1 VIGREGNINDLFLD
15 HLSPRDGLYGL
26 GKPLYCLHTVQASY
40 CSKNDLQ
47 IHGPQPSMMFFD
59 DLKQPRR
66 PAFRVTVRQ
75 LLSLGI
81 VLMAGCGATKS
92 FTATEQLLMSDAVD
106 STLSKMDFRAISGHK
121 VFLDT
126 TYVLAA
132 GKVIPGVAMP
142 VNLVN
147 SDYVISGLRQQLTAA
162 GCMLVDSKDAAEII
176 CEARCG
182 ALGTD
187 GHSVTYGIPAN
198 NFLSGASSIIPGTP
212 TLPTIPELSVAKR
225 EMKSAAAKVSV
236 FAYDRETREPL
247 WQSGIAQAGS
257 SARDTWILGVGPLQ
271 YGNIYKGTRFA
282 GKRIQPF
289 KAKSDESQLAQ
300 RPNGVDHRS
309 SYLFAHRLFGKD
321 LKSEAVAEV
330 QANGESKNNAGS
342 PVRLS
347 STDSNVPA
355 VSR

>member
-1 VIGREGNINDLFLD
+1 MHLF
-15 HLSPRDGLYGL
+15 HVARQM
-26 GKPLYCLHTVQASY
+26 PLLFPSAFACL
-40 CSKNDLQ
+40 L
-47 IHGPQPSMMFFD
+47 F
-59 DLKQPRR
+59 
-66 PAFRVTVRQ
+66 
-75 LLSLGI
+75 
-81 VLMAGCGATKS
+81 VLAIATPGCGTTKS

-106 STLSKMDFRAISGHK
+106 STLSKMDFRAISGYK

-126 TYVLAA
+126 QYVVGA

-162 GCMLVDSKDAAEII
+162 GCMLVDTREQADII

-187 GHSVTYGIPAN
+187 GHSMTYGLPAN
-198 NFLSGASSIIPGTP
+198 NFLSSASSVIPGSP
-212 TLPTIPELSVAKR
+212 SLPTIPEISVAKR

-271 YGNIYKGTRFA
+271 YGTIYNGTRFA
-282 GKRIQPF
+282 GKRLRSRIASPE
-289 KAKSDESQLAQ
+289 ESQIALQA
-300 RPNGVDHRS
+300 NGVDHRKN
-309 SYLFAHRLFGKD
+309 YLFANKLFSKKD
-321 LKSEAVAEV
+321 RDDAVAVAEP
-330 QANGESKNNAGS
+330 QANAPPTIKISDQPSNTT
-342 PVRLS
+342 VR
-347 STDSNVPA
+347 
-355 VSR
+355 

>member
-1 VIGREGNINDLFLD
+1 MLRFEMQIKREILLHKSCIVQNSILLAALV
-15 HLSPRDGLYGL
+15 LSGT
-26 GKPLYCLHTVQASY
+26 C
-40 CSKNDLQ
+40 
-47 IHGPQPSMMFFD
+47 MF
-59 DLKQPRR
+59 
-66 PAFRVTVRQ
+66 
-75 LLSLGI
+75 
-81 VLMAGCGATKS
+81 GCGTTKS

-106 STLSKMDFRAISGHK
+106 STISKMDFRAISGHK

-126 TYVLAA
+126 QFVVGA

-162 GCMLVDSKDAAEII
+162 GCMLVDTKEQADVI

-187 GHSVTYGIPAN
+187 GHSMTYGLPAN
-198 NFLSGASSIIPGTP
+198 NFLSTASSVIPGTP
-212 TLPTIPELSVAKR
+212 SLPTIPEISVAKR

-271 YGNIYKGTRFA
+271 YGSIYSGTRFA
-282 GKRIQPF
+282 GKRLQGSF
-289 KAKSDESQLAQ
+289 VTADDSRVASSA
-300 RPNGVDHRS
+300 NGIDHRKN
-309 SYLFAHRLFGKD
+309 YLFANKLFSKKD
-321 LKSEAVAEV
+321 ADPAIV
-330 QANGESKNNAGS
+330 NGEQPNNGGAKIKLSDLPNNAT
-342 PVRLS
+342 VR
-347 STDSNVPA
+347 
-355 VSR
+355 